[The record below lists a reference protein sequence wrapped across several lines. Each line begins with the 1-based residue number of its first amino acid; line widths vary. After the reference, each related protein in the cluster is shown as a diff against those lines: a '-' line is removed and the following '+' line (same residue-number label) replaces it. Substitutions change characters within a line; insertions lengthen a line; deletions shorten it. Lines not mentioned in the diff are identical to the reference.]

1 MASVSIQY
9 FRKSAIQNLQSYP
22 RCTNFW
28 WPIIDARATRNEAT
42 TEDLLLNP
50 VFRWVFLNRSKKLES
65 FENQISMLET
75 ALGVD
80 ELQAFHGQLLRD
92 ISSHPIENYA
102 HNRLLSAMTE
112 IRAML
117 RLSSD
122 GYTISLVP
130 RDVGQKTPDFSA
142 DKQSQSYLVE
152 VKYIR
157 PPDKLK
163 EYLFRWW
170 QAKKEVNKTISL
182 DLLPHLKFEWSP
194 VESRKELSQAEI
206 VDLKVLFATVLQN
219 PDLSQELAKGR
230 IIIKY
235 LPNRKL
241 PAAIVPIPVKAASSE
256 AKRGEGL
263 FAKLEK
269 ILDYAASQTS
279 SSSKNDLRMIFL
291 AINLSPDIQFLWHE
305 RFQERLESICQELS
319 DKGIQVVVEEV
330 GYL

>member
-1 MASVSIQY
+1 MTSISIQY
-9 FRKSAIQNLQSYP
+9 FRKSAIQSLQSYP
-22 RCTNFW
+22 RCTKFW
-28 WPIIDARATRNEAT
+28 WPIIDARAARNEAT

-50 VFRWVFLNRSKKLES
+50 VFGWVFLNRSEKLEA

-80 ELQAFHGQLLRD
+80 ELQIFHDQLLRD

-112 IRAML
+112 IRAIL

-130 RDVGQKTPDFSA
+130 RGEGQKTPDFSA

-157 PPDKLK
+157 PPDKLE

-170 QAKKEVNKTISL
+170 QAKKEVNKVIPLGLFS
-182 DLLPHLKFEWSP
+182 HLKFEWSP

-206 VDLKVLFATVLQN
+206 VDLKIFFTTVLQN
-219 PDLSQELAKGR
+219 PGLSQELAKGR
-230 IIIKY
+230 IIVKY

-241 PAAIVPIPVKAASSE
+241 PAATVPIPVKAASSE
-256 AKRGEGL
+256 ANREGL
-263 FAKLEK
+263 FAKLK
-269 ILDYAASQTS
+269 RTLDYAASQAS
-279 SSSKNDLRMIFL
+279 SSSEKDLRMIFL

-305 RFQERLESICQELS
+305 HFQERLGSICQELS
-319 DKGIQVVVEEV
+319 AKGIQVVVEEV